1 MDMHGFGSNTR
12 RTQGLLWMGIGLAA
26 IAGVVALRMAVRSRQ
41 RHHRALHP
49 VRDYSGRRGFPLPVQ
64 EMRGAAR
71 YDFEMPD
78 DMRSQPRLRAVDS
91 A

>member
-1 MDMHGFGSNTR
+1 
-12 RTQGLLWMGIGLAA
+12 
-26 IAGVVALRMAVRSRQ
+26 
-41 RHHRALHP
+41 

-71 YDFEMPD
+71 FDFEVPE
-78 DMRSQPRLRAVDS
+78 DMRAQPALRVVDS